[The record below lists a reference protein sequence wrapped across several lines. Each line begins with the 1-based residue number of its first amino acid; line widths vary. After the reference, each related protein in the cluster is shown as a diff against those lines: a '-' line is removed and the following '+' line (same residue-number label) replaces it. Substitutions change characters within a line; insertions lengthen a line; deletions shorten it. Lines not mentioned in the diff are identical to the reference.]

1 MNVMSS
7 FGPTFSVLE
16 LVDAA
21 IPGEHLDS
29 IKQTILQTE
38 GVKVSFKYDLY
49 NCWKSCWYSLIFDLN
64 LVICF
69 VWAIIIYLWVLLL
82 LFLL

>member
-7 FGPTFSVLE
+7 FGSTFSVLE

-38 GVKVSFKYDLY
+38 GVKVSFKYYLY
-49 NCWKSCWYSLIFDLN
+49 SCWKS
-64 LVICF
+64 
-69 VWAIIIYLWVLLL
+69 
-82 LFLL
+82 

>member
-49 NCWKSCWYSLIFDLN
+49 SCWKSC
-64 LVICF
+64 
-69 VWAIIIYLWVLLL
+69 
-82 LFLL
+82 